1 MNGCPGESDVRL
13 TEIFSC
19 VCHLFPSMNDGL
31 LDMDEVTIEL
41 TEEELEAIEE
51 IAFKEHRENR
61 AAAIRG
67 LLDEWL
73 KERND

>member
-1 MNGCPGESDVRL
+1 
-13 TEIFSC
+13 
-19 VCHLFPSMNDGL
+19 MNDGL

-51 IAFKEHRENR
+51 IAFKEHRDNR

-73 KERND
+73 KERDE